1 MMQLRGARLCLDCE
15 ALHTEA
21 RCPVCAS
28 DAFAVL
34 TRWVPAGERR
44 SRLRPRDRPL
54 TSTAS
59 VSRLVKGG
67 ALGVALLAAGRWLW
81 RSMRSAQ

>member
-15 ALHTEA
+15 TLHTDD

-44 SRLRPRDRPL
+44 SRLRPTHRPPA
-54 TSTAS
+54 STAS
-59 VSRLVKGG
+59 VSRLVTGG
-67 ALGVALLAAGRWLW
+67 AAGVALLAVGRWLW
-81 RSMRSAQ
+81 RSMRAAE